1 MFEAETRFT
10 EQYIRKERRKRLLF
24 ELTNAKK
31 RYEGLDRF
39 SHESESLLDPRKII
53 MKDPGLSY
61 QPEFKAF
68 VSDHDEP
75 VKILST
81 DGALDGRNVLF
92 SEAAELAA
100 LSFEPVIL
108 LGNGFAYVKAEP
120 EKGGTPQYL
129 LSEITK

>member
-1 MFEAETRFT
+1 MFEAETLFT
-10 EQYIRKERRKRLLF
+10 ERYIRKERRKRLLF
-24 ELTNAKK
+24 ELTNEKK

-61 QPEFKAF
+61 RPEFKAF

-108 LGNGFAYVKAEP
+108 LGNGFAYIKAEP

>member
-1 MFEAETRFT
+1 MFEAETLFT
-10 EQYIRKERRKRLLF
+10 ERYIRKERRKRLLF
-24 ELTNAKK
+24 ELTNEKK

-92 SEAAELAA
+92 SEATELAA

-129 LSEITK
+129 LSEKTK

>member
-1 MFEAETRFT
+1 MFEAETLFT
-10 EQYIRKERRKRLLF
+10 ERYIRKERRKRLLF
-24 ELTNAKK
+24 ELTNEKK
-31 RYEGLDRF
+31 RYEGLDRC

-61 QPEFKAF
+61 RPEFKAF

-92 SEAAELAA
+92 SEATELAA

>member
-53 MKDPGLSY
+53 IKDPGLSY
-61 QPEFKAF
+61 RPEFKAF